1 MKINGN
7 PRNKL
12 GLNLFEA
19 NLKRHPSV
27 KGLFDEEGNMKAA
40 KESHDEF
47 LLLNV
52 EQKSEGENN
61 EVNNNIEEKNGE
73 KEKEEEIEDM
83 KEISEEEKKQK
94 EKIRTVSVKIHRVE
108 EKDVDNKI
116 SYYEELNDEKI
127 KDIIKEKNK
136 NQKLR
141 TKFRKSQPL
150 VYTFED
156 NQKKFDEVI
165 TNAMSK
171 GVEYNEIENKFVNQ
185 LKKK

>member
-27 KGLFDEEGNMKAA
+27 KGLFDEEGNMKAP

-108 EKDVDNKI
+108 EKNVDNKI